1 MKIKLFDI
9 SAKQIGSLT
18 LPAAVFGAKI
28 SPQLMA
34 QSIRVYLSNQR
45 KAHAKTKNRSE
56 VRGTTKK
63 MWAQKGTGRARHG
76 SAKAPIF
83 VGGGVAHGP
92 SGNQNYRLKLN
103 KKMKK
108 QALNSILSRFAKEK
122 RIIAVEKFSSLPP
135 KTSQAAKFISKLKK
149 DNPVLNKSKKVAII
163 TANPVGNVKRAFS
176 NLPYVN
182 LMNLNSLS
190 VYQLAKQKY
199 LVFSSLAIKNLSS
212 K

>member
-1 MKIKLFDI
+1 MKIKLFDT
-9 SAKQIGSLT
+9 SAKQTGSIA
-18 LPAAVFGAKI
+18 LPAAIFGAKI
-28 SPQLMA
+28 SPQLMS

-45 KAHAKTKNRSE
+45 KARAKSKNRSD

-92 SGNQNYRLKLN
+92 RGDQNYRLKLN

-108 QALNSILSRFAKEK
+108 QALNSILSQFAQEK

-135 KTSQAAKFISKLKK
+135 KTKQAVKFISKLKK
-149 DNPVLNKSKKVAII
+149 DDSILNKSKKLAII
-163 TANPVGNVKRAFS
+163 TANPVSNIKRAFS
-176 NLPYVN
+176 NLPCAS

-190 VYQLAKQKY
+190 VYQLAKQNY
-199 LVFSSLAIKNLSS
+199 LIFSRKAIKNLSS

>member
-1 MKIKLFDI
+1 MKIKLFDT

-45 KAHAKTKNRSE
+45 KAHSKTKNRSE

-135 KTSQAAKFISKLKK
+135 KTGQAAKFISKLKK
-149 DNPVLNKSKKVAII
+149 DNPVLNKSKKMAII

-199 LVFSSLAIKNLSS
+199 LIFSSLAIKNLSS

>member
-1 MKIKLFDI
+1 MKIKLFNT
-9 SAKQIGSLT
+9 SAKQTGTIILPSLI
-18 LPAAVFGAKI
+18 FEAKI
-28 SPQLMA
+28 SPRLMS

-45 KAHAKTKNRSE
+45 KARPKTKNRSE
-56 VRGTTKK
+56 IRGTTKK

-92 SGNQNYRLKLN
+92 RGDQNYRLKLN

-108 QALNSILSRFAKEK
+108 QALNSILSQFAKEK
-122 RIIAVEKFSSLPP
+122 RIIAIEKFSPLPP
-135 KTSQAAKFISKLKK
+135 KTKQAVKFISRLKK
-149 DNPVLNKSKKVAII
+149 TNLTLNKSKKLAII
-163 TANPVGNVKRAFS
+163 TANPVSNVKRAFS
-176 NLPYVN
+176 NLPGVN

-190 VYQLAKQKY
+190 VYRLAQQNYLIFSQK
-199 LVFSSLAIKNLSS
+199 AIKNLSS

>member
-9 SAKQIGSLT
+9 SAKLTGNIT
-18 LPAAVFGAKI
+18 LPATVFESKI
-28 SPQLMA
+28 SPQLIA

-45 KAHAKTKNRSE
+45 KAHPKTKNRSE

-92 SGNQNYRLKLN
+92 RGDQNYHLKLN

-108 QALNSILSRFAKEK
+108 QALNSILSQFAQEK
-122 RIIAVEKFSSLPP
+122 RIIAIEKFSSLPS
-135 KTSQAAKFISKLKK
+135 KTRQAAQFITKLKK
-149 DNPVLNKSKKVAII
+149 VNPILNKSKKIAII
-163 TANPVGNVKRAFS
+163 TATSPHNVTRAFS
-176 NLPYVN
+176 NLPYTN
-182 LMNLNSLS
+182 LLNVNSLS
-190 VYQLAKQKY
+190 VYQLAKQKF
-199 LVFSSLAIKNLSS
+199 LIFSQMAIKNLSS